1 MEELKEG
8 WRRIKLEKLGE
19 IISGGTPKTSIDK
32 YWNGNI
38 IWLTPKD
45 FSNEKIKYW
54 SVGERNITEE
64 GLKNSSAKLM
74 PKGTVLFTSRAPI
87 GYVGIAN
94 TEVSTNQG
102 FKNIIVNKE
111 NSNEFVYYLLKYITP
126 HIESIAGGSTFKEI
140 SASIFKN
147 IEVEVPNLEIQEKIA
162 SILSTLDDK
171 IEINNEMNKTLEE
184 MAQTLFKR
192 WFIDFDF
199 PNENGEPYKSSGG
212 KMVDSELG
220 EIPEGWETKKLNE
233 VCNIEKGLSYKGK
246 HLCEKGVPMVNL
258 GSVRP
263 GGGYREDKI
272 KYYNG
277 DFKLKNTV
285 KSGDIIIAN
294 TDMTQERIILGS
306 PFIVPKFLGNT
317 VIFTHHLYSITNIK
331 LPPTFLYCY
340 FQEKKFRDMCESC
353 ATGTTVLALPKN
365 DIINISIIVPKGE
378 VLNNFGNIAKNIF
391 ELMELRLEEGRKI
404 TQSRDI
410 LLSKLMSGE
419 IDI

>member
-8 WRRIKLEKLGE
+8 WKRIKLEKLGE

-32 YWNGNI
+32 YWNGDI

-140 SASIFKN
+140 SASIFRN

-199 PNENGEPYKSSGG
+199 PNESGEPYKSSGG

-220 EIPEGWETKKLNE
+220 EIPEGWTVNTLKEACKL
-233 VCNIEKGLSYKGK
+233 LA
-246 HLCEKGVPMVNL
+246 
-258 GSVRP
+258 
-263 GGGYREDKI
+263 GGDK
-272 KYYNG
+272 
-277 DFKLKNTV
+277 
-285 KSGDIIIAN
+285 
-294 TDMTQERIILGS
+294 
-306 PFIVPKFLGNT
+306 P
-317 VIFTHHLYSITNIK
+317 
-331 LPPTFLYCY
+331 
-340 FQEKKFRDMCESC
+340 KKFSKTKDENYNIPIFSNAIENDGIYGFTDKAKIFEKSVTISARGTIGFICLRNTPYVPIVRLISAIPKINNLSTEYLYYWLKVMRIHS
-353 ATGTTVLALPKN
+353 TGTTQQQLTIPQFKEAKILLPKVN
-365 DIINISIIVPKGE
+365 LMLNFTKKVKSFINLLEKNKIENNNLLLISNTLLPKLMNGE
-378 VLNNFGNIAKNIF
+378 V
-391 ELMELRLEEGRKI
+391 EV
-404 TQSRDI
+404 
-410 LLSKLMSGE
+410 
-419 IDI
+419 